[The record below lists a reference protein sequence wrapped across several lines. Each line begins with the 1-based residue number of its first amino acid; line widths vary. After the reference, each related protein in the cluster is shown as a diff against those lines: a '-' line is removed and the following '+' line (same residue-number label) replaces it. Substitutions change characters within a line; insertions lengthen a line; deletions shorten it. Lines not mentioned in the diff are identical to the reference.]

1 MEDIKKLHNK
11 LNIGLVN
18 LSELTENALE
28 IAEKVT
34 RERMTDDEFVRYET
48 FKNKLI
54 DLTLKGKHKEVEA
67 LKKAYLKENG

>member
-34 RERMTDDEFVRYET
+34 KERMTDDEFVRYQA
-48 FKNKLI
+48 FQDKLI
-54 DLTLKGKHKEVEA
+54 DLTLKGKHKEVEE